1 MDKLL
6 WVVAFSS
13 TVTVFHPFNERPQ
26 VVQVLA
32 DRNEGHKR
40 DVMIHSRVNAQDQE
54 KDNNWAAVLALLTWA
69 EFAIIMKQMSTRPV
83 SKIYNVCFKKKS
95 LLYKLQKS

>member
-26 VVQVLA
+26 VVQILA
-32 DRNEGHKR
+32 DRSEGPRH
-40 DVMIHSRVNAQDQE
+40 DVIIHSRANAQDQD

-69 EFAIIMKQMSTRPV
+69 EFAIIMKQMNTGPA
-83 SKIYNVCFKKKS
+83 SKNYNVVLKNTCF
-95 LLYKLQKS
+95 LY